1 MTKIS
6 FSGSYGAGKTSLVEE
21 VKKIMSLK
29 YKVNSLNDINQQN
42 PFDEDMRSSFIS
54 FFYLM
59 TTQANIENLEMQK
72 SNDLILCDRSVL
84 DQWVLWKTSLIGSEL
99 SEKLKIKNNLLENI
113 YKFWINTYK
122 LIFLIRTDGEV
133 IGKRVVEE
141 EYKIRDND
149 YIKLIDKQFAE
160 TCKNDNLEIV
170 EIFNNGSIDESA
182 QKIIEEISNRDLI

>member
-29 YKVNSLNDINQQN
+29 YKVNSLNDINLQN

-99 SEKLKIKNNLLENI
+99 SEKLRIKNNLLENI

-182 QKIIEEISNRDLI
+182 QRIIEEISNRDLI